1 VPRRDWT
8 FRVQDIL
15 DAIAAIRDY
24 TESMEF
30 PDFIADRRTVDAV
43 IRNLIIVGEAATH
56 IPEEVCARHPVIP
69 WAEMCAMRNLVVHEY
84 FGVSDTILWDTVRR
98 DLPALDEPLRRLLK
112 SGQR

>member
-1 VPRRDWT
+1 MPRRDWT

-56 IPEEVCARHPVIP
+56 IPDEVSARHPVIP
-69 WAEMCAMRNLVVHEY
+69 WVEMRAMRNLVVHEY

-98 DLPALDEPLRRLLK
+98 DLPAVDEPLRKLLE
-112 SGQR
+112 SGQ